1 MVSLS
6 TVLAAVVEDMENNGI
21 DYENVENAVCNLKHD
36 VREKN
41 KEFSTIDELRDIR
54 VLLDNAAA
62 YVV

>member
-6 TVLAAVVEDMENNGI
+6 TVLAAVVEDMENSSI
-21 DYENVENAVCNLKHD
+21 DYGDVENAVCNLKHD

>member
-1 MVSLS
+1 M
-6 TVLAAVVEDMENNGI
+6 EDMENSGI
-21 DYENVENAVCNLKHD
+21 DYEDVENAVCNLKHD

-41 KEFSTIDELRDIR
+41 KEFSAIDELRDIR

>member
-6 TVLAAVVEDMENNGI
+6 TVLAAVVEDMENSGI
-21 DYENVENAVCNLKHD
+21 DYEVVENAVCNLKHD

>member
-6 TVLAAVVEDMENNGI
+6 TVLAAVVEDMENSGI
-21 DYENVENAVCNLKHD
+21 DYEDVENAVSNLKHD

-41 KEFSTIDELRDIR
+41 KELSTIDELRDIR

>member
-6 TVLAAVVEDMENNGI
+6 TVLAAVVEDMENSGI
-21 DYENVENAVCNLKHD
+21 DYEEMENTVCNLKHD

-62 YVV
+62 CVV

>member
-6 TVLAAVVEDMENNGI
+6 TVLAAVVEDMENSGI
-21 DYENVENAVCNLKHD
+21 DYGDVENAVCNLKHD